1 MASASASS
9 SSAFSTYLSAAAA
22 ADLDRDLMDAEHGAG
37 FSLDQLMELA
47 GLAVAQAVCRAF
59 PSSTHARVLVAC
71 GPGNNGGDGLV
82 AARHLALAGYDVEV
96 CYPVRSG
103 REPHYAR
110 LVRQLEACGVPVSG
124 DAGALPRPLSP
135 AFDVVVDAVFGFSFS
150 PDKPMRPPFDSLIEA
165 MTKERGAPPVVSVD
179 VPSGWSVD
187 GGPAASSSS
196 STSSSTA
203 ATATTP
209 AISPAVLVSLTA
221 PKPGAARHLPEGC
234 RHFVGGRFVPPALAL
249 KYSLKLAEYPPG
261 GEQVV
266 EVENERDSAPAP
278 PAPPPPSSSSVGKLD
293 VAGMRLDYGSP
304 EPLKADSSHA
314 GDPMVEFDA
323 WFRAAASSLAL
334 SSSTSGPTSPTMPP
348 PPPPPP
354 PEPNAMCLATAT
366 ADGSPSARMVLM
378 KGYDERG
385 ISFYTHFASRKGVE
399 LESGRRRAALVFHWP
414 HLVRSVRFEGPVER
428 VPDEEADAYFASRP
442 RGSQVG
448 AHASEQSR
456 VLPGGAEEL
465 AASAAAAAA
474 RFADEATPVPRPEG
488 WGGFRVAPD
497 RVEFWTGKSSR
508 LHDRVL
514 YTKQQRGGEGEG
526 GGWTVERLAP

>member
-9 SSAFSTYLSAAAA
+9 SSSFSTYLSAADAA
-22 ADLDRDLMDAEHGAG
+22 ALDRDLMDAETGAA

-47 GLAVAQAVCRAF
+47 GLAVAQAVVQSY
-59 PSSTHARVLVAC
+59 PSSSHPRVLVAC

-82 AARHLALAGYDVEV
+82 AARHLALFGYEVEV

-110 LVRQLEACGVPVSG
+110 LVRQLESFGVPVTS
-124 DAGALPRPLSP
+124 DAGALPRPLAP
-135 AFDVVVDAVFGFSFS
+135 AFDVVVDALFGFSFS
-150 PDKPMRPPFDSLIEA
+150 SSKSLRPPFDGLVEA
-165 MTKERGAPPVVSVD
+165 MTKERGAPPVVCVD

-187 GGPAASSSS
+187 GGPVGSSSSS
-196 STSSSTA
+196 STPS
-203 ATATTP
+203 
-209 AISPAVLVSLTA
+209 ISPAVLVSLTA
-221 PKPGAARHLPEGC
+221 PKPGAAKHLPKGC

-249 KYSLKLAEYPPG
+249 KYKLRLPEYQG
-261 GEQVV
+261 GDQVV
-266 EVENERDSAPAP
+266 EVTEDENEKKDKST
-278 PAPPPPSSSSVGKLD
+278 SSSSAELD
-293 VAGMRLDYGSP
+293 VAGMRLDYGNP
-304 EPLKADSSHA
+304 EPLKADSAHA

-334 SSSTSGPTSPTMPP
+334 SSSSSPSTSGSSTSSTL
-348 PPPPPP
+348 PPPP

-385 ISFYTHFASRKGVE
+385 ISFYTHFASRQGLE
-399 LESGRRRAALVFHWP
+399 LESGLKRAALVFHWP
-414 HLVRSVRFEGPVER
+414 HLVRSVRFEGSVSR

-448 AHASEQSR
+448 AHASEQSK
-456 VLPGGAEEL
+456 VLEGGAEEL

-474 RFADEATPVPRPEG
+474 RFADESKPVPRPEG

-514 YTKQQRGGEGEG
+514 YTKKEGGEEG
-526 GGWTVERLAP
+526 WKVERLAP